1 MRSIFF
7 IATVGFW
14 RGGLVFFFGGESG
27 IPVYRYT
34 GIPGERDTVGVWRG
48 GLVFFFWETGIPG
61 DRETGIPVYC
71 SSTEGRS
78 TVVLRRANL
87 L

>member
-1 MRSIFF
+1 MFF
-7 IATVGFW
+7 W
-14 RGGLVFFFGGESG
+14 GGERYTG
-27 IPVYRYT
+27 IPGDRYT

-61 DRETGIPVYC
+61 DRETGIPVYRE
-71 SSTEGRS
+71 TGIPVYRS
-78 TVVLRRANL
+78 TVVLRRAGL